1 MCAFPFQDFASLL
14 LGTRCLV
21 CGAPAVACCPACRE
35 RIIGK
40 APHQVRRCGLSVPTW
55 AANPYRPEL
64 ARLIPAF
71 KDDGAWS
78 LVRLL
83 SCRLAMAVVAC
94 RPPTGTVLVP
104 VPSQPAAVR
113 RRGID
118 HTWMLA
124 RRVARALGIEA
135 ARLLRRLNGGD
146 AQRRQGRAG
155 RERLS
160 ESRFLGTTCRSP
172 VIVIDDVVT
181 TGTSLTVSCEAMRRC
196 GATVIAAAVI
206 GDANLSGKY

>member
-1 MCAFPFQDFASLL
+1 
-14 LGTRCLV
+14 
-21 CGAPAVACCPACRE
+21 
-35 RIIGK
+35 
-40 APHQVRRCGLSVPTW
+40 
-55 AANPYRPEL
+55 
-64 ARLIPAF
+64 
-71 KDDGAWS
+71 
-78 LVRLL
+78 
-83 SCRLAMAVVAC
+83 
-94 RPPTGTVLVP
+94 
-104 VPSQPAAVR
+104 
-113 RRGID
+113 
-118 HTWMLA
+118 MLA

-146 AQRRQGRAG
+146 AQRLQGRAG